1 MFLGGARI
9 LGIDAGMG
17 NVIGRDAWMVQGIGL
32 LGTIKL
38 LFHAVCVV
46 FISRELGVALF
57 TLF

>member
-1 MFLGGARI
+1 MDGA
-9 LGIDAGMG
+9 G
-17 NVIGRDAWMVQGIGL
+17 VWL

-38 LFHAVCVV
+38 LHAVCLV